1 MVDEDRCDLEIIY
14 GLVFRGGWVMKCSI
28 FSLFADACRRNKHFS
43 IYLQLM
49 IAVIVLCPTVFAQT
63 NAGLTVDPAI
73 NSTEDPRRLMRQ
85 AEKFVRLGSIAQA
98 ETALRRAVTFDS
110 TSAAKVEL
118 AFVLSKQRKLLEA
131 YDLSYAVVEAEQ
143 RNSRAYAVLGTVLL
157 NAGRFVE
164 ARVILFNALKLNRRE
179 DLAWAGFGMLDF
191 YENNINES
199 LKNLQE
205 ADLYKPD
212 EPDYLFALAQVSARA
227 ERYRDAADAYY
238 RFLSASKNT
247 DDERRARIKGL
258 INFLRYLGQR
268 DKLYASVGRERAK
281 VKFDLV
287 GNRPIINL
295 KVNGRDEALRFVL
308 DTGSGI
314 TVISEKTAKKMG
326 IKTITKGGFARG
338 IGGDGRFEIVYG
350 FLNQVD
356 IGDASVKNVPV
367 YIRKFHDSGQ
377 EVDGYIGLSM
387 ISKFLT
393 TIDYGELTFSLSN
406 KGIDEVEFREKPELS
421 LPLRLTSSGFLSGE
435 VELEGIESKLNFIV
449 DTGASVSVIS
459 DRVAN
464 SANVSQYLAADKLR
478 VIGSAG
484 ITENVSSFMLPR
496 VTFGTHTRTRVSAIA
511 LDLDIINE
519 ASGFEQAGILG
530 GNFLK
535 NYRLTFDFKNSKVTF
550 TSVAPQN

>member
-1 MVDEDRCDLEIIY
+1 
-14 GLVFRGGWVMKCSI
+14 MKCNI
-28 FSLFADACRRNKHFS
+28 FSLFADIRRRNSLFS
-43 IYLQLM
+43 TFLQA
-49 IAVIVLCPTVFAQT
+49 IFAVIVSCSAVSAQIS
-63 NAGLTVDPAI
+63 V
-73 NSTEDPRRLMRQ
+73 NSTDDPSRLMRQ
-85 AEKFVRLGSIAQA
+85 AEKLLRNGAVTDA
-98 ETALRRAVTFDS
+98 EAALRKAVVVDS
-110 TSAAKVEL
+110 TSASKVEL
-118 AFVLSKQRKLLEA
+118 AFVLSKQRKLQEA
-131 YDLSYAVVEAEQ
+131 YNLSYAVVEAEQ
-143 RNSRAYAVLGTVLL
+143 KNSRAYAVLGTVLL
-157 NAGRFVE
+157 DAGRFAE
-164 ARVILFNALKLNRRE
+164 ARVVLFNALKLNRRE
-179 DLAWAGFGMLDF
+179 DLAWAGFGLLDF

-199 LKNLQE
+199 LMNLQE
-205 ADLYKPD
+205 ADLNKPD
-212 EPDYLFALAQVSARA
+212 EPDYLFALAQVCARA

-238 RFLSASKNT
+238 RFLNASKNT
-247 DDERRARIKGL
+247 DDERRVRIKGL
-258 INFLRYLGQR
+258 INFLRYLGQKDR
-268 DKLYASVGRERAK
+268 LYGSVGQDRAK

-287 GNRPIINL
+287 GNRPVINL
-295 KVNGRDEALRFVL
+295 KVNGRGETLRFVL

-314 TVISEKTAKKMG
+314 TVISEKTAKKMD
-326 IKTITKGGFARG
+326 IKTITKGGFAKG
-338 IGGDGRFEIVYG
+338 IGGNGKFEIVYG

-367 YIRKFHDSGQ
+367 YIRKFHDNGQ

-393 TIDYGELTFSLSN
+393 TIDYGDLTFSLSK

-464 SANVSQYLAADKLR
+464 SVGVSQYLATDKMR

-484 ITENVSSFMLPR
+484 ITENVPSFMLPR
-496 VTFGTHTRTRVSAIA
+496 VTFGSHTRTSVSCIA

-535 NYRLTFDFKNSKVTF
+535 NYRVTFDFKNSKVTF
-550 TSVAPQN
+550 TSVTEQN